1 VTGAAGPHRARAARP
16 GRWLRAAAAL
26 AVVLVPAVSGAQV
39 ADWPVESPPRPLP
52 AREVDFPPYEIKTL
66 ANGLQVV
73 VVKHHEQP
81 VVSLRLL
88 VRAGG
93 AQDPPGKQG
102 VGALAAALLDQ
113 GAGARDAAQIADA
126 IDTIGGGLNTGAGS
140 DLSVADVLVM
150 KDSLAFG
157 FELLADVVRRPT
169 FRPEE
174 LDRQRQQALSGMRV
188 NFQDPDSVAS
198 LVFDR
203 LVYGFHPYGLPNTG
217 TPESLAAITPDDL
230 REFHTTWFVPNNAL
244 LGIVGDIGVAEAL
257 AAAEKAFGD
266 WKPGPLPAADHPAP
280 PPPTRRVVVINKP
293 DAVQTEVRVGNLG
306 LPRTHKDYLA
316 FDLALKILG
325 GEGANRL
332 HQVLRS
338 DRGLTYGASADL
350 TSRRESGDFAAE
362 TDTRSD
368 ATGEVLRLIVDEISR
383 LQREPVSPREL
394 RSAQDY
400 LAGKFP
406 LTIETAG
413 AIATQVLDVLFY
425 GLPLTDIETY
435 RQRVLAITPADIQRV
450 ARQYLHT
457 DRLSVVLVGNAA
469 AFTGQLAGVGFD
481 RFEQV
486 ELSQL
491 DLSSATFQRRTAP
504 SEAGVR

>member
-1 VTGAAGPHRARAARP
+1 VRRRGLG
-16 GRWLRAAAAL
+16 AL
-26 AVVLVPAVSGAQV
+26 AVVMTVLAPAGAFAQP
-39 ADWPVESPPRPLP
+39 ASWPRESPPRPLP

-66 ANGLQVV
+66 ANGLKVV
-73 VVKHHEQP
+73 VVEHHEQP
-81 VVSLRLL
+81 VVTLRLL

-102 VGALAAALLDQ
+102 VAALAAALLDQ
-113 GAGARDAAQIADA
+113 GAAERDAAQIADA

-140 DLSVADVLVM
+140 DLTIADVLVM

-169 FRPEE
+169 FQPQE

-188 NFQDPDSVAS
+188 NLEDPDSVAS

-217 TPESLAAITPDDL
+217 TSESLSSITADDL
-230 REFHTTWFVPNNAL
+230 RAFHKTWFVPNNVI
-244 LGIVGDIGVAEAL
+244 LGIVGDITAADAV

-266 WKPGPLPAADHPAP
+266 WQPGTLPAADHPAP
-280 PPPTRRVVVINKP
+280 PPPTRRVMVINKP
-293 DAVQTEVRVGNLG
+293 DAVQTEVRVGHLA
-306 LPRTHKDYLA
+306 LPRTHEDYLA

-350 TSRRESGDFAAE
+350 TSLRESGDFAAE

-383 LQREPVSPREL
+383 LQREPVSSREL

-406 LTIETAG
+406 LTIETPG

-435 RQRVLAITPADIQRV
+435 RQRVNAITPADIQRV
-450 ARQYLHT
+450 ARQYLHP

-469 AFTGQLAGVGFD
+469 AFTGQLAGVGFE

-486 ELSQL
+486 ELPQL
-491 DLSSATFQRRTAP
+491 DLSSVTFQRRARP
-504 SEAGVR
+504 SAAAAR

>member
-1 VTGAAGPHRARAARP
+1 MKKFFHVVLGAAIGVLAPLAA
-16 GRWLRAAAAL
+16 
-26 AVVLVPAVSGAQV
+26 GAQV
-39 ADWPVESPPRPLP
+39 AEWPSEQPPRPLQ
-52 AREVDFPPYEIKTL
+52 ARAVTFPPYEIKTL

-73 VVKHHEQP
+73 VVQHHEQP
-81 VVSLRLL
+81 VVTLRLL
-88 VRAGG
+88 VRAGA

-102 VGALAAALLDQ
+102 VAVMAAALLDQ
-113 GAGARDAAQIADA
+113 GAGQRSAAQIADA

-140 DLSVADVLVM
+140 DLTITDVLVM

-157 FELLADVVRRPT
+157 FDLMADVVRRPA
-169 FRPEE
+169 FHPAE
-174 LDRQRQQALSGMRV
+174 LERQRQQAVSGLRV
-188 NFQDPDSVAS
+188 NYEDPDFVAS

-203 LVYGFHPYGLPNTG
+203 LVYGFHPYGLPNSG
-217 TPESLAAITPDDL
+217 TPESLAGITPDDL
-230 REFHTTWFVPNNAL
+230 RAFHKAWFVPNNAL
-244 LGIVGDIGVAEAL
+244 LGIVGDVSTAEAL

-266 WKPGPLPAADHPAP
+266 WPRAELPPADHAP
-280 PPPTRRVVVINKP
+280 PPAPTRRVLVINKP
-293 DAVQTEVRVGNLG
+293 DAVQTEVRVGHLA
-306 LPRTHKDYLA
+306 LPRTHPDYLA

-350 TSRRESGDFAAE
+350 TALRESGDFAAD

-368 ATGEVLRLIVDEISR
+368 ATAEVLRLIVDEVAR
-383 LQREPVSPREL
+383 LQREPVSLREL

-406 LTIETAG
+406 LTIETPG
-413 AIATQVLDVLFY
+413 AIATQVMDVLFY
-425 GLPLTDIETY
+425 GLPLADLETY
-435 RQRVLAITPADIQRV
+435 RERVNAITPADIQRV
-450 ARQYLHT
+450 AKQYLFP

-469 AFTGQLAGVGFD
+469 AFTPQLAGVGFD

-486 ELSQL
+486 ELPQL
-491 DLSSATFQRRTAP
+491 DLASVTFQRRARPAVT
-504 SEAGVR
+504 GGR